1 MKNNYCTMI
10 MALSLLSAAL
20 LPAEVTAAAKFA
32 VLPSKVL
39 LNGNFAQAQLVIT
52 ATKSDEIRI
61 DSADLTHTAKY
72 TSSNVDVVTVDQVG
86 LLLAVA
92 NGTAEIQIRVGRSKR
107 IVSVIVA
114 DITENPEVDFHY
126 SVQPVLSKAG
136 CNMGACHASQHG
148 KGGFVLSVF
157 GYDPS
162 KDFAAIVKD
171 QLERRVDYIRP
182 ENSLFVLKPTARL
195 PHGGGKRL
203 KVGSVMYN
211 TLVQWVRGGA
221 QGPAKDS
228 PEVVD
233 LVATPGRR
241 VAEVGSMQ
249 QLQIRATY
257 SDGTTRDVT
266 ALARYDSLDDG
277 LLKVSTAGL
286 VETLGRGQAGVMV
299 RFEGQ
304 ATTFMVTIPYH
315 AEVDLQE
322 WSEDNLVDKFAGEK
336 FRELGIQPSLL
347 CDDSTFVRRAYLD
360 AIGGLPT
367 PSETQ
372 QFLDLDDPDKRTKL
386 IDQLLGLTG
395 DPTQDVFNDRFAAY
409 WTLKWSDLIRNSSA
423 TLGEQGMWSLHNWIR
438 ESFRVNRGFDEF
450 VKDLIQARG
459 SLYMNGPANYYQIN
473 KNSSDLTEA
482 TSQLFMGIRLEC
494 AKCHHHPF
502 ESYSQADYYGM
513 AAFFSRV
520 GTKNSEEFGLF
531 GRERVVVVN
540 PTGDVRHPRTR
551 ETMKPT
557 VLHGDVIEHSLDRR
571 IPLASWLTST
581 QNPWFAKSV
590 VNRYVR
596 YLMGRGLVEPVDDMR
611 STNPASN
618 KAMLAAL
625 ATSFEKSGYDLKQL
639 IRVIMTS
646 RTYQLGSE
654 PTEMNASAGKYYA
667 FYHAKRMPA
676 ESLLD
681 AINTA
686 TGTATKFKDLPPGT
700 LAIELPDTNYPNY
713 FLKTFGKPLRVSV
726 CECERAPD
734 ENLAQALHTLNGDTI
749 AKKISDPQSHL
760 GKLLAAEA
768 PVEEVIAHI
777 FMATLSRAATVDEQ
791 VLCKQIVSEAP
802 TIKEGCEDLL
812 WALIN
817 SKQFI
822 YIQ

>member
-1 MKNNYCTMI
+1 MKNNYRTTV
-10 MALSLLSAAL
+10 MAMSILLLAMLAGEVMAAS
-20 LPAEVTAAAKFA
+20 KFT
-32 VLPSKVL
+32 VLPSEVL
-39 LNGNFAQAQLVIT
+39 LNGNFSQAQLVVT
-52 ATKSDEIRI
+52 ATKSGEIRI
-61 DSADLTHTAKY
+61 DSDDLTHTAKY
-72 TSSNVDVVTVDQVG
+72 TSLNENVVTVDQTG
-86 LLLAVA
+86 LLSAVA

-107 IVSVIVA
+107 IVSVIVS
-114 DITENPEVDFHY
+114 DITESPELDFHY

-162 KDFAAIVKD
+162 KDFSSIVKD
-171 QLERRVDYIRP
+171 ELQRRVDYIRP
-182 ENSLFVLKPTARL
+182 QNSLLVLKPTAQV

-203 KVGSVMYN
+203 TVDSVMYD
-211 TLVQWVRGGA
+211 TLVQWVSGGA
-221 QGPAKDS
+221 PGPKQDS
-228 PEVVD
+228 PTAVN
-233 LVATPGRR
+233 LIATPGRR
-241 VAEVGSMQ
+241 VAKVGSTQ
-249 QLQIRATY
+249 QLQIQAAY

-277 LLKVSTAGL
+277 LVKVSSAGL
-286 VETLGRGQAGVMV
+286 VETLGHGQAGVMV

-304 ATTFMVTIPYH
+304 ATTFMVTIPYS
-315 AEVDLQE
+315 ADVDLQQ
-322 WSEDNLVDKFAGEK
+322 WSEENLVDRFAAAK
-336 FRELGIQPSLL
+336 FRELGIQPSLI
-347 CDDSTFVRRAYLD
+347 CDDSTFIRRVYLD

-372 QFLDLDDPDKRTKL
+372 QFLDLDDPDKRNKL

-395 DPTQDVFNDRFAAY
+395 DPAQDVFNDRFSAY

-482 TSQLFMGIRLEC
+482 TAQLFMGIRLEC

-502 ESYSQADYYGM
+502 ENYSQADYYGM

-540 PTGDVRHPRTR
+540 PTGDVQHPRTR

-557 VLHGDVIEHSLDRR
+557 VLHGEVIEHSLDRR

-581 QNPWFAKSV
+581 QNSWFAKSV

-618 KAMLAAL
+618 EAMLSAL
-625 ATSFEKSGYDLKQL
+625 ATSFEESGYDLKQL

-654 PTEMNASAGKYYA
+654 PTELNASAGKYYA

-686 TGTATKFKDLPPGT
+686 TGTTTKFKDLPAGT

-749 AKKISDPQSHL
+749 AKKISDPQSHV

-768 PVEEVIAHI
+768 PVEEVIGHI
-777 FMATLSRAATVDEQ
+777 FMATLSRAATPDEQ
-791 VLCKQIVSEAP
+791 ILCKQIISEAP
-802 TIKEGCEDLL
+802 TVKEGCEDVL

>member
-1 MKNNYCTMI
+1 
-10 MALSLLSAAL
+10 MALSVFSLAMFTG
-20 LPAEVTAAAKFA
+20 EVMAAAKFI
-32 VLPSKVL
+32 VLPNEVL
-39 LNGNFAQAQLVIT
+39 LEGNFAQAQLIVT
-52 ATKSDEIRI
+52 ATKSGEIQI
-61 DSADLTHTAKY
+61 DSADLTHAAKY
-72 TSSNVDVVTVDQVG
+72 TSSNVDVVSIDQTG

-92 NGTAEIQIRVGRSKR
+92 NGTAKIQIRVGRSKQIVTV
-107 IVSVIVA
+107 IVS
-114 DITENPEVDFHY
+114 DIIQSPELDFHY

-148 KGGFVLSVF
+148 KGGFMLSVF

-162 KDFAAIVKD
+162 KDFSSIVKD
-171 QLERRVDYIRP
+171 QLQRRVDYIRP
-182 ENSLFVLKPTARL
+182 ENSLFVLKPTAQV
-195 PHGGGKRL
+195 PHGGGKRI
-203 KVGSVMYN
+203 KVGSVMHD
-211 TLVQWVRGGA
+211 TLVQWVSGGA

-233 LVATPGRR
+233 LVVTPGRR
-241 VAEVGSMQ
+241 VAEVGSTQ
-249 QLQIRATY
+249 QLQITATY
-257 SDGTTRDVT
+257 SDGVARDVT
-266 ALARYDSLDDG
+266 AMARYDSLDDG
-277 LLKVSTAGL
+277 LLKVSTSGL
-286 VETLGRGQAGVMV
+286 IETLGRGQAGVMV

-304 ATTFMVTIPYH
+304 ATTVMVTIPYS
-315 AEVDLQE
+315 AEVDLHE
-322 WSEDNLVDKFAGEK
+322 WSQDNIVDKFAGDK

-347 CDDSTFVRRAYLD
+347 CDDSTFIRRAYLD

-367 PSETQ
+367 PVETQ
-372 QFLDLDDPDKRTKL
+372 RFLDLDDPDKRTKL
-386 IDQLLGLTG
+386 IVQLLGLTG
-395 DPTQDVFNDRFAAY
+395 DPGQDVFNDRFAAY

-438 ESFRVNRGFDEF
+438 ESFRVNRGFDGF

-482 TSQLFMGIRLEC
+482 TTQLFMGIRLEC

-540 PTGDVRHPRTR
+540 PTGDVRHPRTG

-581 QNPWFAKSV
+581 QNKWFAKSV

-596 YLMGRGLVEPVDDMR
+596 YLMGRGLVEPVDDLR

-618 KAMLAAL
+618 EAMLTAL
-625 ATSFEKSGYDLKQL
+625 ATSFEESGYDLKQL
-639 IRVIMTS
+639 IRLIMTS

-654 PTEMNASAGKYYA
+654 PTELNASAGKYYA

-676 ESLLD
+676 ESMLD

-760 GKLLAAEA
+760 GKLLTAEA
-768 PVEEVIAHI
+768 PIEEIVSHI
-777 FMATLSRAATVDEQ
+777 FMATLSRAATPDEQ

-802 TIKEGCEDLL
+802 TMKEGCEDIL

-817 SKQFI
+817 SKQFV

>member
-1 MKNNYCTMI
+1 MKNKYCTTI
-10 MALSLLSAAL
+10 VALGVFLLAMFTG
-20 LPAEVTAAAKFA
+20 EVMAAAKFT
-32 VLPSKVL
+32 VLPSEVL
-39 LNGNFAQAQLVIT
+39 LQGNFAQAQLIVT
-52 ATKSDEIRI
+52 ATKSGEIQI
-61 DSADLTHTAKY
+61 DSADLTHAAKY
-72 TSSNVDVVTVDQVG
+72 TSSNVDVVSIDQTG

-92 NGTAEIQIRVGRSKR
+92 NGTAEIQIRVGRSKQIVTV
-107 IVSVIVA
+107 IVS
-114 DITENPEVDFHY
+114 DIIQSPELDFHY

-148 KGGFVLSVF
+148 KGGFMLSVF

-162 KDFAAIVKD
+162 KDFSSIVKD
-171 QLERRVDYIRP
+171 QLQRRVDYIRP
-182 ENSLFVLKPTARL
+182 ENSLFVLKPTAQV
-195 PHGGGKRL
+195 PHGGGKRI
-203 KVGSVMYN
+203 KVGSVMHD
-211 TLVQWVRGGA
+211 TLVQWVSGGA

-241 VAEVGSMQ
+241 VAEVGSTQ
-249 QLQIRATY
+249 QLQITATY
-257 SDGTTRDVT
+257 SDGVARDVT

-286 VETLGRGQAGVMV
+286 IETLGRGQAGVMV

-304 ATTFMVTIPYH
+304 ATTVMVTIPYS
-315 AEVDLQE
+315 AEVDLHE
-322 WSEDNLVDKFAGEK
+322 WSQDNIVDKFAGDK

-347 CDDSTFVRRAYLD
+347 CDDSTFIRRAYLD

-367 PSETQ
+367 PVETQ
-372 QFLDLDDPDKRTKL
+372 RFLDLDDPDKRTKL

-395 DPTQDVFNDRFAAY
+395 DPGQDVFNDRFAAY

-438 ESFRVNRGFDEF
+438 ESFRVNRGFDGF

-482 TSQLFMGIRLEC
+482 TTQLFMGIRLEC

-540 PTGDVRHPRTR
+540 PTGDVRHPRTG

-581 QNPWFAKSV
+581 QNKWFAKSV

-596 YLMGRGLVEPVDDMR
+596 YLMGRALVEPVDDMR

-618 KAMLAAL
+618 EAMLTAL
-625 ATSFEKSGYDLKQL
+625 ATSFEESGYDLKQL
-639 IRVIMTS
+639 IRLIMTS

-654 PTEMNASAGKYYA
+654 PTELNASAGKYYA

-676 ESLLD
+676 ESMLD

-760 GKLLAAEA
+760 GKLLTAEA
-768 PVEEVIAHI
+768 PLEEIVSHI
-777 FMATLSRAATVDEQ
+777 FMATLSRAATPDEQ

-802 TIKEGCEDLL
+802 TMKEGCEDIL

-817 SKQFI
+817 SKQFV

>member
-1 MKNNYCTMI
+1 
-10 MALSLLSAAL
+10 MALSLLAATL
-20 LPAEVTAAAKFA
+20 LPSEVTAAAKFA
-32 VLPSKVL
+32 VVPSKVL

-72 TSSNVDVVTVDQVG
+72 TSSNVDVVTVDQAG

-148 KGGFVLSVF
+148 KGGFMLSVF

-241 VAEVGSMQ
+241 VAEVGSTQ

-322 WSEDNLVDKFAGEK
+322 WSEDNLVDKFAVEK

-367 PSETQ
+367 PAETQ
-372 QFLDLDDPDKRTKL
+372 QFLDSDDPDKRTKL

-409 WTLKWSDLIRNSSA
+409 WTLKWSDLIRNKGCGRYTIGSA
-423 TLGEQGMWSLHNWIR
+423 
-438 ESFRVNRGFDEF
+438 NRFE
-450 VKDLIQARG
+450 LI
-459 SLYMNGPANYYQIN
+459 
-473 KNSSDLTEA
+473 
-482 TSQLFMGIRLEC
+482 
-494 AKCHHHPF
+494 
-502 ESYSQADYYGM
+502 
-513 AAFFSRV
+513 
-520 GTKNSEEFGLF
+520 
-531 GRERVVVVN
+531 
-540 PTGDVRHPRTR
+540 
-551 ETMKPT
+551 
-557 VLHGDVIEHSLDRR
+557 
-571 IPLASWLTST
+571 
-581 QNPWFAKSV
+581 
-590 VNRYVR
+590 
-596 YLMGRGLVEPVDDMR
+596 
-611 STNPASN
+611 
-618 KAMLAAL
+618 
-625 ATSFEKSGYDLKQL
+625 
-639 IRVIMTS
+639 
-646 RTYQLGSE
+646 
-654 PTEMNASAGKYYA
+654 
-667 FYHAKRMPA
+667 
-676 ESLLD
+676 
-681 AINTA
+681 
-686 TGTATKFKDLPPGT
+686 
-700 LAIELPDTNYPNY
+700 
-713 FLKTFGKPLRVSV
+713 
-726 CECERAPD
+726 
-734 ENLAQALHTLNGDTI
+734 
-749 AKKISDPQSHL
+749 
-760 GKLLAAEA
+760 
-768 PVEEVIAHI
+768 
-777 FMATLSRAATVDEQ
+777 
-791 VLCKQIVSEAP
+791 
-802 TIKEGCEDLL
+802 EDLMNL
-812 WALIN
+812 
-817 SKQFI
+817 
-822 YIQ
+822 

>member
-1 MKNNYCTMI
+1 MKNKYCTMI
-10 MALSLLSAAL
+10 AAL
-20 LPAEVTAAAKFA
+20 GVFLLGMFTGEVMAAAKFT
-32 VLPSKVL
+32 VLPSEVL
-39 LNGNFAQAQLVIT
+39 LQGNFAQAQLIVT
-52 ATKSDEIRI
+52 ATNSGEIQI

-72 TSSNVDVVTVDQVG
+72 TSSNVEVVSVDQTG

-92 NGTAEIQIRVGRSKR
+92 NGTAEIQIRVGRGKR
-107 IVSVIVA
+107 IVTVSVS
-114 DITENPEVDFHY
+114 DIIESPELDFHY

-162 KDFAAIVKD
+162 KDFSSIVKD
-171 QLERRVDYIRP
+171 QLQRRVDYIRP
-182 ENSLFVLKPTARL
+182 ENSLFVLKPTAQV
-195 PHGGGKRL
+195 PHGGGKRIQ
-203 KVGSVMYN
+203 VGSVMHD
-211 TLVQWVRGGA
+211 TLVQWVSGGA

-241 VAEVGSMQ
+241 VAEVGSTQ
-249 QLQIRATY
+249 QLQITATY
-257 SDGTTRDVT
+257 SDGATRDVT

-286 VETLGRGQAGVMV
+286 IETLGRGQAGVMV

-304 ATTFMVTIPYH
+304 ATTVMVTIPYS
-315 AEVDLQE
+315 ADVDLDE
-322 WSEDNLVDKFAGEK
+322 WSQDNIVDKFAGDK

-347 CDDSTFVRRAYLD
+347 CDDSTFIRRAYLD

-367 PSETQ
+367 PVETQ
-372 QFLDLDDPDKRTKL
+372 RFLDLDDPDKRTKL

-395 DPTQDVFNDRFAAY
+395 DPGQDVFNDRFAAY

-482 TSQLFMGIRLEC
+482 TTQLFMGIRLEC

-531 GRERVVVVN
+531 GQERVVVVN
-540 PTGDVRHPRTR
+540 PTGDVRHPRTG

-581 QNPWFAKSV
+581 QNKWFAKSV

-596 YLMGRGLVEPVDDMR
+596 YLMGRALVEPVDDMR

-618 KAMLAAL
+618 EAMLTAL
-625 ATSFEKSGYDLKQL
+625 ATSFEESGYDLKQL
-639 IRVIMTS
+639 IRLIMTS

-654 PTEMNASAGKYYA
+654 PTELNASAGKYYA

-676 ESLLD
+676 ESMLD

-760 GKLLAAEA
+760 GKLLTAEA
-768 PVEEVIAHI
+768 PIEEIVSHI
-777 FMATLSRAATVDEQ
+777 FMATLSRAATPDEQ
-791 VLCKQIVSEAP
+791 LLCKQIVSEAP
-802 TIKEGCEDLL
+802 TMKEGCEDIL

-817 SKQFI
+817 SKQFV

>member
-1 MKNNYCTMI
+1 MKNKFCTRI
-10 MALSLLSAAL
+10 IALIVFSLAMFAG
-20 LPAEVTAAAKFA
+20 EVMAAAKFT
-32 VLPSKVL
+32 VLPSEVL
-39 LNGNFAQAQLVIT
+39 LEGNFAQAQLIVT
-52 ATKSDEIRI
+52 ATKSGEIQI
-61 DSADLTHTAKY
+61 DSADLTHAAKY
-72 TSSNVDVVTVDQVG
+72 TSSNVDVVSVDQAG

-107 IVSVIVA
+107 IVTVTVT
-114 DITENPEVDFHY
+114 DIIQSPELDFHY

-162 KDFAAIVKD
+162 KDFSSIVKD
-171 QLERRVDYIRP
+171 QLQRRVDYIRP
-182 ENSLFVLKPTARL
+182 ENSLFVLKPTAQL
-195 PHGGGKRL
+195 PHGGGKRIQ
-203 KVGSVMYN
+203 VGSVMHD
-211 TLVQWVRGGA
+211 TLVQWVSGGA
-221 QGPAKDS
+221 QGPAQDS

-241 VAEVGSMQ
+241 VAEVGSTQ
-249 QLQIRATY
+249 QLQITATY
-257 SDGTTRDVT
+257 SDGAMRDVT

-277 LLKVSTAGL
+277 LLKVSTTGL
-286 VETLGRGQAGVMV
+286 IETLGRGQAGVMV

-304 ATTFMVTIPYH
+304 ATTVMVTIPYS
-315 AEVDLQE
+315 AEVDLHE
-322 WSEDNLVDKFAGEK
+322 WSQDNIVDKFAGDK

-347 CDDSTFVRRAYLD
+347 CDDSTFIRRAYLD

-367 PSETQ
+367 PVETQ
-372 QFLDLDDPDKRTKL
+372 RFLDLDDPDKRTKL

-395 DPTQDVFNDRFAAY
+395 DPGQDVFNDRFAAY

-473 KNSSDLTEA
+473 KSSSDLTEA
-482 TSQLFMGIRLEC
+482 TTQLFMGIRLEC

-540 PTGDVRHPRTR
+540 PTGDVRHPRTG

-581 QNPWFAKSV
+581 ENKWFAKSV

-618 KAMLAAL
+618 EAMLTAL
-625 ATSFEKSGYDLKQL
+625 ATSFEESGYDLKQL
-639 IRVIMTS
+639 IRLIMTS

-667 FYHAKRMPA
+667 FYQAKRMPA
-676 ESLLD
+676 ESMLD

-749 AKKISDPQSHL
+749 AKKISDPQSYL
-760 GKLLAAEA
+760 GKLLTAEA
-768 PVEEVIAHI
+768 PIEEVIAHI
-777 FMATLSRAATVDEQ
+777 FMATLSRAATPDEQ

-802 TIKEGCEDLL
+802 TIKEGCEDIL

>member
-1 MKNNYCTMI
+1 MKNKYCTMI
-10 MALSLLSAAL
+10 VALGVFLLAMFTG
-20 LPAEVTAAAKFA
+20 EVMAAAKFT
-32 VLPSKVL
+32 VLPSEVL
-39 LNGNFAQAQLVIT
+39 LQGNFAQAQLIVT
-52 ATKSDEIRI
+52 ATNSGEIQI

-72 TSSNVDVVTVDQVG
+72 TSSNVEVVSVDQTG

-92 NGTAEIQIRVGRSKR
+92 NGTAEIQIRVGRGKR
-107 IVSVIVA
+107 IVTVSVS
-114 DITENPEVDFHY
+114 DIIESPELDFHY

-162 KDFAAIVKD
+162 KDFSSIVKD
-171 QLERRVDYIRP
+171 QLQRRVDYIRP
-182 ENSLFVLKPTARL
+182 ENSLFVLKPTAQL
-195 PHGGGKRL
+195 PHGGGKRIQ
-203 KVGSVMYN
+203 VGSVMHD
-211 TLVQWVRGGA
+211 TLVQWVSGGA

-241 VAEVGSMQ
+241 VAEVGSTQ
-249 QLQIRATY
+249 QLQITATY
-257 SDGTTRDVT
+257 SDGATRDVT

-286 VETLGRGQAGVMV
+286 IETLGRGQAGVMV

-304 ATTFMVTIPYH
+304 ATTVMVTIPYS
-315 AEVDLQE
+315 ADVDLDE
-322 WSEDNLVDKFAGEK
+322 WSQDNIVDKFAGDK

-347 CDDSTFVRRAYLD
+347 CDDSTFIRRAYLD

-367 PSETQ
+367 PVETQ
-372 QFLDLDDPDKRTKL
+372 RFLDLDDPDKRTKL

-395 DPTQDVFNDRFAAY
+395 DPGQDVFNDRFAAY

-482 TSQLFMGIRLEC
+482 TTQLFMGIRLEC

-531 GRERVVVVN
+531 GQERVVVVN
-540 PTGDVRHPRTR
+540 PTGDVRHPRTG

-581 QNPWFAKSV
+581 QNKWFAKSV

-596 YLMGRGLVEPVDDMR
+596 YLMGRALVEPVDDMR

-618 KAMLAAL
+618 EAMLTAL
-625 ATSFEKSGYDLKQL
+625 ATSFEESGYDLKQL
-639 IRVIMTS
+639 IRLIMTS

-654 PTEMNASAGKYYA
+654 PTELNASAGKYYA

-676 ESLLD
+676 ESMLD

-760 GKLLAAEA
+760 GKLLTAEA
-768 PVEEVIAHI
+768 PIEEIVSHI
-777 FMATLSRAATVDEQ
+777 FMATLSRAATPDEQ
-791 VLCKQIVSEAP
+791 LLCKQIVSEAP
-802 TIKEGCEDLL
+802 TMKEGCEDIL

-817 SKQFI
+817 SKQFV

>member
-171 QLERRVDYIRP
+171 QLERRVDYLRP

-286 VETLGRGQAGVMV
+286 VETLG
-299 RFEGQ
+299 
-304 ATTFMVTIPYH
+304 
-315 AEVDLQE
+315 
-322 WSEDNLVDKFAGEK
+322 
-336 FRELGIQPSLL
+336 
-347 CDDSTFVRRAYLD
+347 
-360 AIGGLPT
+360 
-367 PSETQ
+367 
-372 QFLDLDDPDKRTKL
+372 
-386 IDQLLGLTG
+386 
-395 DPTQDVFNDRFAAY
+395 
-409 WTLKWSDLIRNSSA
+409 
-423 TLGEQGMWSLHNWIR
+423 
-438 ESFRVNRGFDEF
+438 
-450 VKDLIQARG
+450 
-459 SLYMNGPANYYQIN
+459 
-473 KNSSDLTEA
+473 
-482 TSQLFMGIRLEC
+482 
-494 AKCHHHPF
+494 
-502 ESYSQADYYGM
+502 
-513 AAFFSRV
+513 
-520 GTKNSEEFGLF
+520 
-531 GRERVVVVN
+531 
-540 PTGDVRHPRTR
+540 
-551 ETMKPT
+551 
-557 VLHGDVIEHSLDRR
+557 
-571 IPLASWLTST
+571 
-581 QNPWFAKSV
+581 
-590 VNRYVR
+590 
-596 YLMGRGLVEPVDDMR
+596 
-611 STNPASN
+611 
-618 KAMLAAL
+618 
-625 ATSFEKSGYDLKQL
+625 
-639 IRVIMTS
+639 
-646 RTYQLGSE
+646 
-654 PTEMNASAGKYYA
+654 
-667 FYHAKRMPA
+667 
-676 ESLLD
+676 
-681 AINTA
+681 
-686 TGTATKFKDLPPGT
+686 
-700 LAIELPDTNYPNY
+700 
-713 FLKTFGKPLRVSV
+713 
-726 CECERAPD
+726 
-734 ENLAQALHTLNGDTI
+734 
-749 AKKISDPQSHL
+749 
-760 GKLLAAEA
+760 
-768 PVEEVIAHI
+768 
-777 FMATLSRAATVDEQ
+777 
-791 VLCKQIVSEAP
+791 
-802 TIKEGCEDLL
+802 
-812 WALIN
+812 
-817 SKQFI
+817 
-822 YIQ
+822 

>member
-1 MKNNYCTMI
+1 MI
-10 MALSLLSAAL
+10 VALGVFLLAMFTG
-20 LPAEVTAAAKFA
+20 EVMAAAKFT
-32 VLPSKVL
+32 VLPSEVL
-39 LNGNFAQAQLVIT
+39 LQGNFAQAQLIVT
-52 ATKSDEIRI
+52 ATNSGEIQI

-72 TSSNVDVVTVDQVG
+72 TSSNVEVVSVDQTG

-92 NGTAEIQIRVGRSKR
+92 NGTAEIQIRVGRGKR
-107 IVSVIVA
+107 IVTVSVS
-114 DITENPEVDFHY
+114 DIIESPELDFHY

-162 KDFAAIVKD
+162 KDFSSIVKD
-171 QLERRVDYIRP
+171 QLQRRVDYIRP
-182 ENSLFVLKPTARL
+182 ENSLFVLKPTAQL
-195 PHGGGKRL
+195 PHGGGKRIQ
-203 KVGSVMYN
+203 VGSVMHD
-211 TLVQWVRGGA
+211 TLVQWVSGGA

-241 VAEVGSMQ
+241 VAEVGSTQ
-249 QLQIRATY
+249 QLQITATY
-257 SDGTTRDVT
+257 SDGATRDVT

-286 VETLGRGQAGVMV
+286 IETLGRGQAGVMV

-304 ATTFMVTIPYH
+304 ATTVMVTIPYS
-315 AEVDLQE
+315 ADVDLDE
-322 WSEDNLVDKFAGEK
+322 WSQDNIVDKFAGDK

-347 CDDSTFVRRAYLD
+347 CDDSTFIRRAYLD

-367 PSETQ
+367 PVETQ
-372 QFLDLDDPDKRTKL
+372 RFLDLDDPDKRTKL

-395 DPTQDVFNDRFAAY
+395 DPGQDVFNDRFAAY

-482 TSQLFMGIRLEC
+482 TTQLFMGIRLEC

-531 GRERVVVVN
+531 GQERVVVVN
-540 PTGDVRHPRTR
+540 PTGDVRHPRTG

-581 QNPWFAKSV
+581 QNKWFAKSV

-596 YLMGRGLVEPVDDMR
+596 YLMGRALVEPVDDMR

-618 KAMLAAL
+618 EAMLTAL
-625 ATSFEKSGYDLKQL
+625 ATSFEESGYDLKQL
-639 IRVIMTS
+639 IRLIMTS

-654 PTEMNASAGKYYA
+654 PTELNASAGKYYA

-676 ESLLD
+676 ESMLD

-760 GKLLAAEA
+760 GKLLTAEA
-768 PVEEVIAHI
+768 PIEEIVSHI
-777 FMATLSRAATVDEQ
+777 FMATLSRAATPDEQ
-791 VLCKQIVSEAP
+791 LLCKQIVSEAP
-802 TIKEGCEDLL
+802 TMKEGCEDIL

-817 SKQFI
+817 SKQFV

>member
-1 MKNNYCTMI
+1 MI
-10 MALSLLSAAL
+10 VALGVFLLAMFTG
-20 LPAEVTAAAKFA
+20 EVMAAAKFT
-32 VLPSKVL
+32 VLPSEVL
-39 LNGNFAQAQLVIT
+39 LQGNFAQAQLIVT
-52 ATKSDEIRI
+52 ATNTGEIQI

-72 TSSNVDVVTVDQVG
+72 TSSNVEVVSVDQTG

-92 NGTAEIQIRVGRSKR
+92 NGTAEIQIRVGRGKR
-107 IVSVIVA
+107 IVTVIVS
-114 DITENPEVDFHY
+114 DIIESPELDFHY

-162 KDFAAIVKD
+162 KDFSSIVKD
-171 QLERRVDYIRP
+171 QLQRRVDYIRP
-182 ENSLFVLKPTARL
+182 ENSLFVLKPTAQL
-195 PHGGGKRL
+195 PHGGGKRIQ
-203 KVGSVMYN
+203 VGSVMYD
-211 TLVQWVRGGA
+211 TLVQWVSGGA

-241 VAEVGSMQ
+241 VAEVGSTQ
-249 QLQIRATY
+249 QLQITATY
-257 SDGTTRDVT
+257 SDGATRDVT

-286 VETLGRGQAGVMV
+286 IETLGRGQAGVMV

-304 ATTFMVTIPYH
+304 ATTVMVTIPYS
-315 AEVDLQE
+315 ADVDLDE
-322 WSEDNLVDKFAGEK
+322 WSQDNIVDKFAGDK

-347 CDDSTFVRRAYLD
+347 CDDSTFIRRAYLD

-367 PSETQ
+367 PVETQ
-372 QFLDLDDPDKRTKL
+372 RFLDLDDPDKRTKL

-395 DPTQDVFNDRFAAY
+395 DPGQDVFNDRFAAY

-482 TSQLFMGIRLEC
+482 TTQLFMGIRLEC

-531 GRERVVVVN
+531 GQERVVVVN
-540 PTGDVRHPRTR
+540 PTGDVRHPRTG

-581 QNPWFAKSV
+581 QNKWFAKSV

-596 YLMGRGLVEPVDDMR
+596 YLMGRALVEPVDDMR

-618 KAMLAAL
+618 EAMLTAL
-625 ATSFEKSGYDLKQL
+625 ATSFEESGYDLKQL
-639 IRVIMTS
+639 IRLIMTS

-654 PTEMNASAGKYYA
+654 PTELNASAGKYYA

-676 ESLLD
+676 ESMLD

-760 GKLLAAEA
+760 GKLLTAEA
-768 PVEEVIAHI
+768 PIEEIVSHI
-777 FMATLSRAATVDEQ
+777 FMATLSRAATPDEQ
-791 VLCKQIVSEAP
+791 LLCKQIVSEAP
-802 TIKEGCEDLL
+802 TMKEGCEDIL

-817 SKQFI
+817 SKQFV

>member
-1 MKNNYCTMI
+1 MI
-10 MALSLLSAAL
+10 AAL
-20 LPAEVTAAAKFA
+20 GVFLLAMFTGEVMAAAKFT
-32 VLPSKVL
+32 VLPSEVL
-39 LNGNFAQAQLVIT
+39 LQGNFAQAQLIVT
-52 ATKSDEIRI
+52 ATNSGEIQI

-72 TSSNVDVVTVDQVG
+72 TSSNVEVVSVDQTG

-92 NGTAEIQIRVGRSKR
+92 NGTAEIQIRVGRGKR
-107 IVSVIVA
+107 IVTVIVS
-114 DITENPEVDFHY
+114 DIIESPELDFHY

-162 KDFAAIVKD
+162 KDFSSIVKD
-171 QLERRVDYIRP
+171 QLQRRVDYIRP
-182 ENSLFVLKPTARL
+182 ENSLFVLKPTSQV
-195 PHGGGKRL
+195 PHGGGKRIQ
-203 KVGSVMYN
+203 VGSVMHD
-211 TLVQWVRGGA
+211 TLVQWVSGGA

-228 PEVVD
+228 PVVVD

-241 VAEVGSMQ
+241 VAEVGSTQ
-249 QLQIRATY
+249 QLQITATY
-257 SDGTTRDVT
+257 SDGAARDVT

-286 VETLGRGQAGVMV
+286 IETLGRGQAGVMV

-304 ATTFMVTIPYH
+304 ATTVMVTIPYS
-315 AEVDLQE
+315 ADVDLDE
-322 WSEDNLVDKFAGEK
+322 WSQDNIVDKFAGDK

-347 CDDSTFVRRAYLD
+347 CDDSTFIRRAYLD

-367 PSETQ
+367 PVETQ
-372 QFLDLDDPDKRTKL
+372 RFLDLDDPDKRTKL

-395 DPTQDVFNDRFAAY
+395 DPGQDVFNDRFAAY

-438 ESFRVNRGFDEF
+438 ESFRVNRGFDGF

-482 TSQLFMGIRLEC
+482 TTQLFMGIRLEC

-540 PTGDVRHPRTR
+540 PTGDVRHPRTG

-581 QNPWFAKSV
+581 QNKWFAKSV

-596 YLMGRGLVEPVDDMR
+596 YLMGRGLVEPVDDLR

-618 KAMLAAL
+618 EAMLTAL
-625 ATSFEKSGYDLKQL
+625 ATSFEESGYDLKQL
-639 IRVIMTS
+639 IRLIMTS

-654 PTEMNASAGKYYA
+654 PTELNASAGKYYA

-676 ESLLD
+676 ESMLD

-749 AKKISDPQSHL
+749 AKKISDPQSYL
-760 GKLLAAEA
+760 GKLLTAEA
-768 PVEEVIAHI
+768 PIEEIVSHI
-777 FMATLSRAATVDEQ
+777 FMATLSRAATPDEQ
-791 VLCKQIVSEAP
+791 LLCKQIVSEAP
-802 TIKEGCEDLL
+802 TMKEGCEDIL

-817 SKQFI
+817 SKQFV